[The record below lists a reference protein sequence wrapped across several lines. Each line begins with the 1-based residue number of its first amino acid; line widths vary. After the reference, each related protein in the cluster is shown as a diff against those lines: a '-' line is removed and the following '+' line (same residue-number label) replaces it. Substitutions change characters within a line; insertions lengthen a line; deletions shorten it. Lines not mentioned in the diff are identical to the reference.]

1 MASAPALMAGLRPV
15 SSGMVIRFC
24 ADQPGVSVVKV
35 DPALSYV
42 KLEELVVGIIDQTT
56 PAGFMKVI

>member
-1 MASAPALMAGLRPV
+1 MVENLMVGMHPANP
-15 SSGMVIRFC
+15 GMMVRFC